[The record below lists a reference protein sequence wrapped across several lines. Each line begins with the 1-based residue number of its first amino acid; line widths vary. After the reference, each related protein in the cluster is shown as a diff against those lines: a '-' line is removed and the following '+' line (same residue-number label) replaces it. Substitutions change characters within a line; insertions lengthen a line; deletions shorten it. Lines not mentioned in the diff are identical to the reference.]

1 MYKIKRRSEMDLVLT
16 VSEVADILKCSKVC
30 VYKLIQSGNI
40 RAVHIGTTKILKYD
54 LYDYIKRLE

>member
-1 MYKIKRRSEMDLVLT
+1 MDLVLT

-30 VYKLIQSGNI
+30 VYKLIQNGNI

-54 LYDYIKRLE
+54 LYDYIKGLE